1 MLKVTSLQVL
11 HVCHAL
17 TTGGASQAVR
27 QLNASLSLAGA
38 KSQVLTG
45 YNVMT
50 ENGSVVPRNELAVTR
65 AQALAFLES
74 KYSEVIRKDGDLGHR
89 SLDLLGSITA
99 RKISSLNPTLVHLHY
114 TSHGGI
120 SLRQISKICQPR
132 VWTLHDSWA
141 FGGGHH
147 LINGNELGAWT
158 SQPQDWRWY
167 RNLEE
172 LTLALKR
179 HYWKEPMQ
187 IVTPSAWMANLVRKS
202 GLMGSWPIVVIPN
215 AINTEVFSPRERVS
229 TSHSPLYGDTH
240 DGVILFATSESLHN
254 HNKGFDLLL
263 GALQTKHLRSE
274 MFKIAVTAPR
284 PPWAD
289 QPEFRNFVWIGRAK
303 SAEHMSAIY
312 NSVDAVVI
320 PSRVESNSLV
330 SMEAQACGK
339 PVIGFRSSGFA
350 ETVIDGVT
358 GFLADPYEITSLAR
372 AIRSALSL
380 DRADTQLSCRARAEE
395 VWSASVIAQ
404 RHIQVYEQTLMA

>member
-1 MLKVTSLQVL
+1 
-11 HVCHAL
+11 
-17 TTGGASQAVR
+17 
-27 QLNASLSLAGA
+27 
-38 KSQVLTG
+38 
-45 YNVMT
+45 
-50 ENGSVVPRNELAVTR
+50 
-65 AQALAFLES
+65 
-74 KYSEVIRKDGDLGHR
+74 
-89 SLDLLGSITA
+89 
-99 RKISSLNPTLVHLHY
+99 
-114 TSHGGI
+114 
-120 SLRQISKICQPR
+120 
-132 VWTLHDSWA
+132 
-141 FGGGHH
+141 
-147 LINGNELGAWT
+147 
-158 SQPQDWRWY
+158 
-167 RNLEE
+167 
-172 LTLALKR
+172 
-179 HYWKEPMQ
+179 
-187 IVTPSAWMANLVRKS
+187 
-202 GLMGSWPIVVIPN
+202 
-215 AINTEVFSPRERVS
+215 
-229 TSHSPLYGDTH
+229 
-240 DGVILFATSESLHN
+240 
-254 HNKGFDLLL
+254 
-263 GALQTKHLRSE
+263 

-380 DRADTQLSCRARAEE
+380 DRVDTQLSCRARAEE